1 MKREDLKGVYTAS
14 VTPVNHDRS
23 LDVGAMRALIE
34 YYMDNGLKGALLPSS
49 SGEYFAMTAEM
60 KRACVEE
67 SVKAAN
73 GRFQILA
80 NISDSCPQVILDNA
94 EVMAAAGADAVV
106 CQPPQFHGYSQE
118 ECITFFNYIADH
130 SPLPVIMYSHL
141 TALPT
146 KPTIETVVE
155 IGKHENIIGI
165 KDTHRDFSRP
175 PALKSAM
182 DAAGVDISVM
192 LGGDYSA
199 AIAAVNGLDILNA
212 LSAIRP
218 DLMVALWEAGHAG
231 EHEKAFAIQEKVN
244 RLVELYSCLRGGMSS
259 STLFSMSL
267 RLALEQKG
275 LCGSKGVF
283 LGFDATEEDR
293 IAVKTVLDSVD
304 QL

>member
-1 MKREDLKGVYTAS
+1 
-14 VTPVNHDRS
+14 
-23 LDVGAMRALIE
+23 
-34 YYMDNGLKGALLPSS
+34 
-49 SGEYFAMTAEM
+49 
-60 KRACVEE
+60 
-67 SVKAAN
+67 
-73 GRFQILA
+73 
-80 NISDSCPQVILDNA
+80 
-94 EVMAAAGADAVV
+94 
-106 CQPPQFHGYSQE
+106 
-118 ECITFFNYIADH
+118 
-130 SPLPVIMYSHL
+130 MYSHL

-165 KDTHRDFSRP
+165 KDTHREFSRP
-175 PALKSAM
+175 PALKAAM

-218 DLMVALWEAGHAG
+218 DLMVELWEAGHG
-231 EHEKAFAIQEKVN
+231 GNHEKALALQEKVN
-244 RLVELYSCLRGGMSS
+244 RLVQLYSCLRGGMS

-293 IAVKTVLDSVD
+293 LAVKAVLDSVD
-304 QL
+304 